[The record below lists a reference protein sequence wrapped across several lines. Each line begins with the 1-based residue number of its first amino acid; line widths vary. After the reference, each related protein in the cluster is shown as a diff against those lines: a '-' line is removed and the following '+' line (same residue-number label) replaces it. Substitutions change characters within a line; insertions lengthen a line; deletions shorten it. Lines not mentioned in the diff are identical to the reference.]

1 MELKVKTAFG
11 IATAAALM
19 VTSLTSHADDS
30 HGPHRECSTQML
42 RGLYLFTG
50 AGFNLANGATVPKAI
65 METIRF
71 NGDGTLFAETV
82 TLTVLGQAPIRRQN
96 TPGIYTLEPNCT
108 GTITFADSPAY
119 DTFVSSPWSVSM
131 VQTGGPVPA
140 VLVGDARFVSR

>member
-1 MELKVKTAFG
+1 MKLKAKLGIGTA
-11 IATAAALM
+11 IIAAL
-19 VTSLTSHADDS
+19 VTSMPSHANDA
-30 HGPHRECSTQML
+30 HAHRECNAQML

-65 METIRF
+65 VETIRF
-71 NGDGTLFAETV
+71 NGDGTLVAETV
-82 TLTVLGQAPIRRQN
+82 TLTVLGQAPIRREN

-119 DTFVSSPWSVSM
+119 DTFVSSPWSISM